1 MDIPGAATAQ
11 VVEAQGPRKRRHCRG
26 QVTDGAGPE
35 PLRWSRR
42 PSSRLWKAAA
52 GRRCAP
58 SGRWASPP
66 RCSRRQCGVC
76 SQHPRPAPE
85 RRMQCPGAQYPASA
99 ERTPRQREWRPQ
111 LYRKCTDTTW
121 LFLFFLFWTG
131 LMFITG
137 YSVAA
142 GATGRLLFGYDS
154 FGNVCGKK
162 NSPVEGAPLS
172 GQDMTRKKHVFFM
185 NSCNPEV
192 KDVRL
197 NSTILCVSRCP
208 EEQLSTLE
216 EVQLFA
222 DNNGSFLCVYS
233 LNSINYT
240 QNPNA
245 YSLCPR
251 LPVPPS
257 KSFPL
262 FNRCIPQTPECYSLF
277 ASVLINDVDILHRI
291 LSGIM
296 SGRDIILGLCIFAL
310 ALSLGMIVTFR
321 FITTLLV
328 HIFIA
333 LIILGL
339 LFVCGVLW
347 WLYYDYTHDLSIEL
361 DTERENMKCLLG
373 FAILSTVI
381 TAVLLG
387 LIFVLRKR
395 IKLTV
400 ELFQVINK
408 AISNSPFLLL
418 QPLWTFAI
426 LIFFWVFWVAVLLSL
441 GTAGAARVI
450 EGGQVEYQPLVGI
463 RYMWWYHLIGLIWT
477 SEFIL
482 ACQQMTVAGALVTCY
497 FNRNKNDPPDRP
509 ILWSLSILFCYH
521 QGTAIKGSFLITLV
535 RIPRT
540 ILMYVSNALKGKHG
554 VWPRCVFRCCFCC
567 FWCLDKWLRQFNQDA
582 YPATAINGTDFCTSA
597 QDALKLLSKNSS
609 HFTSVNCFGDFIIF
623 LGKVLVVCFTVFGGL
638 MAFNYNRA
646 LQVWVIPLLLVTFFA
661 YLVAHSFLS
670 VFETVLDALFLCFAV
685 DLETND
691 GSSEKPYFMDQEFL
705 SFLKRINRA
714 NAARAQGAERS
725 LRNEEGM
732 ELQPVV

>member
-1 MDIPGAATAQ
+1 
-11 VVEAQGPRKRRHCRG
+11 
-26 QVTDGAGPE
+26 
-35 PLRWSRR
+35 
-42 PSSRLWKAAA
+42 
-52 GRRCAP
+52 
-58 SGRWASPP
+58 
-66 RCSRRQCGVC
+66 
-76 SQHPRPAPE
+76 
-85 RRMQCPGAQYPASA
+85 MQCPGAQYLASA

-185 NSCNPEV
+185 NSCNLEV

-240 QNPNA
+240 QDPNA

-262 FNRCIPQTPECYSLF
+262 FNQCIPQTPECYSLF

-310 ALSLGMIVTFR
+310 ALSLGMMVTFR

-333 LIILGL
+333 LIISGL

-373 FAILSTVI
+373 FAVLSTVI
-381 TAVLLG
+381 TAVLLS

-408 AISNSPFLLL
+408 AISNSPFLLF

-521 QGTAIKGSFLITLV
+521 QGTAIKGSFLITV
-535 RIPRT
+535 MRIPRT
-540 ILMYVSNALKGKHG
+540 ILMYISNALTGKHG
-554 VWPRCVFRCCFCC
+554 AWSRCVFRCCFCC
-567 FWCLDKWLRQFNQDA
+567 FWCLDKWLRQFNQVRLLPRA
-582 YPATAINGTDFCTSA
+582 PGT
-597 QDALKLLSKNSS
+597 
-609 HFTSVNCFGDFIIF
+609 HR
-623 LGKVLVVCFTVFGGL
+623 GGPP
-638 MAFNYNRA
+638 
-646 LQVWVIPLLLVTFFA
+646 V
-661 YLVAHSFLS
+661 
-670 VFETVLDALFLCFAV
+670 
-685 DLETND
+685 
-691 GSSEKPYFMDQEFL
+691 GSIS
-705 SFLKRINRA
+705 
-714 NAARAQGAERS
+714 
-725 LRNEEGM
+725 
-732 ELQPVV
+732 

>member
-1 MDIPGAATAQ
+1 M
-11 VVEAQGPRKRRHCRG
+11 
-26 QVTDGAGPE
+26 
-35 PLRWSRR
+35 
-42 PSSRLWKAAA
+42 
-52 GRRCAP
+52 
-58 SGRWASPP
+58 
-66 RCSRRQCGVC
+66 
-76 SQHPRPAPE
+76 
-85 RRMQCPGAQYPASA
+85 
-99 ERTPRQREWRPQ
+99 
-111 LYRKCTDTTW
+111 
-121 LFLFFLFWTG
+121 
-131 LMFITG
+131 G
-137 YSVAA
+137 YSVVA

-172 GQDMTRKKHVFFM
+172 GQDMTLKKHVFFM
-185 NSCNPEV
+185 NSCNLEV

-197 NSTILCVSRCP
+197 SSTVLCVSHCP
-208 EEQLSTLE
+208 EEQLDTLE

-222 DNNGSFLCVYS
+222 DNNGSFLCIYS

-245 YSLCPR
+245 DSLCPR

-262 FNRCIPQTPECYSLF
+262 FNRCIPQTPECYSSF
-277 ASVLINDVDILHRI
+277 ASVLINDVDTLRQI

-296 SGRDIILGLCIFAL
+296 SGRDTILGLCILAL
-310 ALSLGMIVTFR
+310 ALSLAMMFTFR

-333 LIILGL
+333 LIISGL

-361 DTERENMKCLLG
+361 DTEKENMKCLLG
-373 FAILSTVI
+373 FALVSTVI
-381 TAVLLG
+381 TVVLLS

-395 IKLTV
+395 ITLTV

-408 AISNSPFLLL
+408 ALSNSPFLLF

-426 LIFFWVFWVAVLLSL
+426 LVFFWVLWVAVLLSL
-441 GTAGAARVI
+441 GTAGAAQVM
-450 EGGQVEYQPLVGI
+450 EGGRVEYKPILAIQ
-463 RYMWWYHLIGLIWT
+463 YMWWYHLIGLIWT

-482 ACQQMTVAGALVTCY
+482 ACQQITVAGALVTCY

-521 QGTAIKGSFLITLV
+521 QGTAIKGSFLITV
-535 RIPRT
+535 ARVPRT
-540 ILMYVSNALKGKHG
+540 ILKYVHDTLKDKHSA
-554 VWPRCVFRCCFCC
+554 WSRCMFRCCFCC
-567 FWCLDKWLRQFNQDA
+567 FRCLDKCLCRLNQNA
-582 YPATAINGTDFCTSA
+582 YTATAINGTDFCTSA
-597 QDALKLLSKNSS
+597 KDALKLLSKNSS

-623 LGKVLVVCFTVFGGL
+623 LGKVLVVCLTVFGGL
-638 MAFNYNRA
+638 MAFNYNRV
-646 LQVWVIPLLLVTFFA
+646 LQVWAIPLLLVAFFA
-661 YLVAHSFLS
+661 YFVAHSFLS
-670 VFETVLDALFLCFAV
+670 VFETVLDTLFLCFAV

-691 GSSEKPYFMDQEFL
+691 GSSEKPYFMDREFL
-705 SFLKRINRA
+705 SFVKRINKLKDP
-714 NAARAQGAERS
+714 RAQREVSSSRS
-725 LRNEEGM
+725 EEGT